1 MRLNESAYRPDDL
14 LMSTS
19 PPAIVTPRLRLVPYC
34 GGRISDVKLGP
45 ELEEELASVLRV
57 VPVTEAVAGWGP
69 WLVLEES
76 SGEAAGSAG
85 FKGAP
90 RAGTVEIGYGIA
102 TTARR
107 KGYGAEATKALVD
120 WGFGHDQVER
130 VVAECEPA
138 NEASVK
144 ILTRRG
150 MNLRAREEGLLRW
163 ELTASSWRA

>member
-1 MRLNESAYRPDDL
+1 VRLNEEAWRPDDL

-19 PPAIVTPRLRLVPYC
+19 APAIVTDRLRLLPYC
-34 GGRISDVKLGP
+34 GGRISEVKLDP
-45 ELEEELASVLRV
+45 QLEEELASVLRV
-57 VPVTEAVAGWGP
+57 VSIADAAAGWGP

-90 RAGTVEIGYGIA
+90 SAGTAEIGYGIS
-102 TTARR
+102 TRARR

-120 WGFGHDQVER
+120 WAFGHDLVER
-130 VVAECEPA
+130 VVAECEPT

-144 ILTRRG
+144 ILTRLG
-150 MNLRAREEGLLRW
+150 MNLRAREEGMLRW

>member
-1 MRLNESAYRPDDL
+1 MNTA
-14 LMSTS
+14 
-19 PPAIVTPRLRLVPYC
+19 PPAIATPRLHLLAYS
-34 GGRISDVKLGP
+34 GGYISDVKLDP
-45 ELEEELASVLRV
+45 QLEEELASLLRV
-57 VPVTEAVAGWGP
+57 VPFAEAVAGWGP
-69 WLVLEES
+69 WLVLEQS

-90 RAGTVEIGYGIA
+90 RADTVEIGYGIS
-102 TTARR
+102 TRARR
-107 KGYGAEATKALVD
+107 KGYAAEATKALVD

-144 ILTRRG
+144 LLTRLG
-150 MNLRAREEGLLRW
+150 MNLRAREEGMLRW